1 MPPSTRI
8 ARAHV
13 IMAAIYLVVALLS
26 LLDFILAQFGLIAP
40 LENLYWFRLHMIT
53 IGVLAQA
60 VMGMLP
66 LLLARRLRTS
76 APATGTQWALFG
88 LLNLGLL
95 LLSFGQV
102 LWNQPLRSSGGWVLL
117 ITLSL
122 WVYTLAQMWRRAPRP
137 RPTAAGFFLV
147 GPSFLWLGV
156 LMAQTMLESWPSPQG
171 YQAVKESHVHSN
183 IFGFTGIVV
192 AGVILNVLPAL
203 FGRELARPQWVKPTF
218 WLMSVGAFALWLGPY
233 IGVIVIMGGGLLLY
247 VIGLALTLANFYL
260 TRRALAPAAGQ
271 GAQGPQGTHLFASYI
286 WVVAPALATLAYVI
300 LGPQQI
306 SLAALEAGVTQGLV
320 YGWILQIVLAF
331 LPALSRRI
339 LSGNGEWG
347 PALRP
352 DEGSRFSLILL
363 NLSVA
368 VVWLA
373 SIVLPWNQGRG
384 PVTVAYIFLI
394 VATLPYLRIFW
405 QTLRHLSPSRPAH

>member
-1 MPPSTRI
+1 MPHATSIT
-8 ARAHV
+8 RAH
-13 IMAAIYLVVALLS
+13 ITMAAIYLVVALLS
-26 LLDFILAQFGLIAP
+26 LFDFILAQFGLIAP

-60 VMGMLP
+60 VMGVLP
-66 LLLARRLRTS
+66 LLLARRLRVA
-76 APATGTQWALFG
+76 APTGALPWILFG

-117 ITLSL
+117 LTLSL
-122 WVYTLAQMWRRAPRP
+122 WLAALAQMWRRAPRP
-137 RPTAAGFFLV
+137 RPLAAGFFLA

-156 LMAQTMLESWPSPQG
+156 LMALTILEGWPSPQG

-183 IFGFTGIVV
+183 IFGFTGITV

-203 FGRELARPQWVKPTF
+203 FGRDLARPQWVRPIF
-218 WLMSVGAFALWLGPY
+218 WLMTVGAFLLWLGPY
-233 IGVIVIMGGGLLLY
+233 IGVILIMGGGLLLY

-260 TRRALAPAAGQ
+260 TRRGAA
-271 GAQGPQGTHLFASYI
+271 AVQGTHLLTSYL
-286 WVVAPALATLAYVI
+286 WVAAPAVATIAFVLF
-300 LGPQQI
+300 GPDQV
-306 SLAALEAGVTQGLV
+306 SLTELEAGVTQGLV

-331 LPALSRRI
+331 LPALSRR
-339 LSGNGEWG
+339 LLTGNGDWAA
-347 PALRP
+347 ALRP
-352 DEGSRFSLILL
+352 EEGSRFSLILL

-368 VVWLA
+368 AVWLA
-373 SIVLPWNQGRG
+373 SILLPWDQAR
-384 PVTVAYIFLI
+384 PIVAIAYLFLI

-405 QTLRHLSPSRPAH
+405 QALRRVPASIPAH